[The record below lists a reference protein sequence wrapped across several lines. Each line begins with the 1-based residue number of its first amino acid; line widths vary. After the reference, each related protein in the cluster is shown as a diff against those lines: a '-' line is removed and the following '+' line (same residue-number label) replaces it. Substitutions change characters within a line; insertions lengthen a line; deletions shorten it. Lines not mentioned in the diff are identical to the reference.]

1 MSNIYCSFTMKSDDV
16 GATIEALL
24 ANQRE
29 ARATIQYLRDE
40 NTRLLRE
47 LHAQDTGREIIRLLA
62 EHMEDE

>member
-1 MSNIYCSFTMKSDDV
+1 MSNVYCSFTMKSDDV

-29 ARATIQYLRDE
+29 AHAIIQYLRDE

-47 LHAQDTGREIIRLLA
+47 LHEERK
-62 EHMEDE
+62 

>member
-1 MSNIYCSFTMKSDDV
+1 MSNVYCSFTMKSDDV

-29 ARATIQYLRDE
+29 AHATIQYLRDE

-47 LHAQDTGREIIRLLA
+47 LHEERKKKTDQQPE
-62 EHMEDE
+62 EVQP

>member
-1 MSNIYCSFTMKSDDV
+1 MSNVYCSFTMKSDDV

-29 ARATIQYLRDE
+29 AHATIQYLRDE

-47 LHAQDTGREIIRLLA
+47 LYEERRENSDQT
-62 EHMEDE
+62 EEVQP

>member
-47 LHAQDTGREIIRLLA
+47 LHEERKKNTDQQPE
-62 EHMEDE
+62 EVQP